1 LKIINNM
8 KTLMKVIIAVAIL
21 GGGYLMLSGE
31 GIGTN
36 LLSQSGSSGVI
47 TGDTFSS
54 STSNED
60 TQVFGKTLTLTTVAT
75 DTSDPAVSYG
85 GDTEF
90 TTICY
95 KDNGSS
101 NVDDWTPLGT
111 GTTAN
116 PEVISIPVQAGTKA
130 SGGLTEMW
138 CDIDVDSAQDY
149 YVVKDDLIKDNS
161 RISSVIFDDP
171 NGDNVDGWIY
181 NYNLIDVSVAN
192 PNQLPTETV
201 FYKLIDEGSITVS
214 DPTSKLSAGTGSAT
228 NVLKFKA
235 DMDNAGDG
243 EALSRIQITLNGTED
258 DRWKLNQS
266 FVEIAGV
273 GKIMLSEFS
282 ESCTTNCIYKYSL
295 ANTVDGANMMF
306 VDKNGDTEIDAHV
319 TIESNL
325 DATDEAICVELELR
339 MVDAQGAF
347 GTATSADAEIAE
359 GATNTDE
366 CSI

>member
-1 LKIINNM
+1 M

-130 SGGLTEMW
+130 SGGLTVW
-138 CDIDVDSAQDY
+138 
-149 YVVKDDLIKDNS
+149 
-161 RISSVIFDDP
+161 P
-171 NGDNVDGWIY
+171 
-181 NYNLIDVSVAN
+181 
-192 PNQLPTETV
+192 P
-201 FYKLIDEGSITVS
+201 
-214 DPTSKLSAGTGSAT
+214 
-228 NVLKFKA
+228 
-235 DMDNAGDG
+235 
-243 EALSRIQITLNGTED
+243 
-258 DRWKLNQS
+258 
-266 FVEIAGV
+266 
-273 GKIMLSEFS
+273 
-282 ESCTTNCIYKYSL
+282 
-295 ANTVDGANMMF
+295 
-306 VDKNGDTEIDAHV
+306 
-319 TIESNL
+319 
-325 DATDEAICVELELR
+325 
-339 MVDAQGAF
+339 
-347 GTATSADAEIAE
+347 
-359 GATNTDE
+359 
-366 CSI
+366 